1 MATINVTDAS
11 FEDEVLKS
19 DKTVVIDFW
28 APWCGPCK
36 QLTNTLEELSE
47 EMQNDITIAKVNID
61 ENPITPT
68 KYGCRGIPF
77 LLVFKNGEVVNQK
90 VGAVPKSQLAE
101 WIKESL

>member
-19 DKTVVIDFW
+19 DKPVVIDFW

-36 QLTNTLEELSE
+36 QLTSPLEELSE

-68 KYGCRGIPF
+68 KYGCRGIPL